1 MRPEKLPARVRDG
14 SIIPNFLVAS
24 DLPWLTALVELV
36 EAHAGAR
43 WRELD
48 AGLRQPVL
56 ERVPRSRQNLAV
68 TVIRRLLR
76 GRVHAPIRPRR
87 VRRTVFRLAA
97 RGLTRDVTL
106 ATAAEQLGIAAEA
119 VERALFSDLPGERLV
134 TLPPALPSPSDLTLQ
149 SNLLLAR
156 MLLSRASGVR
166 IRLRGNARSIVR
178 VARLRGLICTV
189 TRDDPGAADVTLLL
203 SGPLSLFRR
212 TTIYGRALGSLLP
225 TLAWADAF
233 DLVALC
239 QLGEGEARLH
249 LRSGDP
255 IMPAEAPERYDSAV
269 ERHLARG
276 LTRHAPDWVVVR
288 EPEPIPVGRTF
299 VFPDFALVHRHD
311 PTRRWLLE
319 VVGFWTPEYLESKLR
334 SYRDARLDRLI
345 LCIDEQRACAAE
357 DLPRGAHIVRYRRRV
372 DIESVLAILAL

>member
-24 DLPWLTALVELV
+24 DLPWLTALLELV

-48 AGLRQPVL
+48 ARLRQPVL

-212 TTIYGRALGSLLP
+212 TTI
-225 TLAWADAF
+225 
-233 DLVALC
+233 
-239 QLGEGEARLH
+239 
-249 LRSGDP
+249 
-255 IMPAEAPERYDSAV
+255 
-269 ERHLARG
+269 
-276 LTRHAPDWVVVR
+276 
-288 EPEPIPVGRTF
+288 
-299 VFPDFALVHRHD
+299 
-311 PTRRWLLE
+311 
-319 VVGFWTPEYLESKLR
+319 
-334 SYRDARLDRLI
+334 
-345 LCIDEQRACAAE
+345 
-357 DLPRGAHIVRYRRRV
+357 
-372 DIESVLAILAL
+372 